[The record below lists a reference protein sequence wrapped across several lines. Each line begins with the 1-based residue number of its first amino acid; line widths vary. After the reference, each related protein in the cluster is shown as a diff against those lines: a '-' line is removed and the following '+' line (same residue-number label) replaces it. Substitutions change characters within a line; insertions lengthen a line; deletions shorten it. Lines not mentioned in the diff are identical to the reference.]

1 MMHKD
6 ILPLTMMGLLI
17 TSKSCHKTSTKGGK
31 YVFIKTLFNH
41 CTTTNVINSLSNKK
55 KCYPKKYCSM
65 EFTLWCSGNESD

>member
-31 YVFIKTLFNH
+31 CVFIKTLFNH

-55 KCYPKKYCSM
+55 KMLPKKIL
-65 EFTLWCSGNESD
+65 FNGVHIVVQWKRI